1 MTLILGFIT
10 HSNQALDKAKNIQ
23 HSIQILIILLNKI
36 HPMRKLNK
44 IFSLLAIC
52 FITTTLSA
60 QPFPKAVVSNVKAI
74 NTETLDFSPALHK
87 DGIVF
92 LSNSDIKGKNKMFD
106 KDIQQRTMSLFM
118 SRRNAKGLLES
129 PEPFAIELVSEAHEG
144 PLTFEK
150 DFKTV
155 YLSRNNVKHETGKAQ
170 YADDNIDYMKI
181 FVSYLGEKG
190 WSTPKEMSINIPQTD
205 ACHPALSPDGKRLYF
220 SSNRPGGYGGMDLY
234 VCEKTYGGQWT
245 KPVNLGE
252 KINSKDND
260 VFPFVN
266 LDGMLYF
273 SSNRADTEGGLDIYY
288 YNLNQD
294 NKSKSKPNPLASTK
308 VTNEPISL
316 GRPFNSPEDDFGF
329 IIDATGKSGYFTSGR
344 IGGMGLDDI
353 YSFNLPDEKRKVTIT
368 VLDRNTRTP
377 LSKSDICVSN
387 TSTEKP
393 IAQNAKADCN
403 KLLTDEKGKSDL
415 SVTLKDN
422 YFLTINQTGYKPETT
437 SILKDDRNDDITIL
451 MEKKEELPHQI
462 VFIVLDLKTKKPI
475 PDAELCLTNKTLNT
489 DAPCEKQQTNATGKA
504 PIKVLNNSNYA
515 VKISKLGYRPVQAG
529 IPKNDSRN
537 EITVFMEA
545 TDEIVAVVKPVSP
558 TPIPTSTS
566 ASVKNTEKP
575 ITNSRFIDLPESDY
589 DQVYCL
595 RHIYY
600 DYDKATIR
608 ADAKFVMDSLIE
620 ILKHFPEMEIEMAA
634 HTDTRGNA
642 KYNQALSERRV
653 VSVEQFLENQSINRA
668 RLRPIAYGKAQLIT
682 CPPGVK
688 CTEEMIHQL
697 NRCTEIKLIKK
708 GRLGKGIVI
717 PAAHDV
723 KK

>member
-1 MTLILGFIT
+1 
-10 HSNQALDKAKNIQ
+10 
-23 HSIQILIILLNKI
+23 
-36 HPMRKLNK
+36 MRKLHK
-44 IFSLLAIC
+44 IIGLLFIS

-60 QPFPKAVVSNVKAI
+60 QPFPKAVVANVKMI
-74 NTETLDFSPALHK
+74 NSETLDFSPAFHK

-106 KDIQQRTMSLFM
+106 KDIKQKTMSLFM
-118 SRRNAKGLLES
+118 AQRNAKGQLES

-150 DFKTV
+150 DYKTV
-155 YLSRNNVKHETGKAQ
+155 YISRNNVKDESGKAK
-170 YADDNIDYMKI
+170 YADDDIDYMKI

-190 WSTPKEMSINIPQTD
+190 WSAPKEMGINVPKTD

-220 SSNRPGGYGGMDLY
+220 SSNRLGGFGGMDLY
-234 VCEKTYGGQWT
+234 VCEKTFGGQWT

-260 VFPFVN
+260 VFPFVSA
-266 LDGMLYF
+266 DGMLYF

-288 YNLNQD
+288 YNINLD
-294 NKSKSKPNPLASTK
+294 NKGKGKPNPLASTK
-308 VTNEPISL
+308 VTNEPMNL

-329 IIDATGKSGYFTSGR
+329 IMDATSKNGYFTSGR

-353 YSFNLPDEKRKVTIT
+353 YSFNLPDESRKTTIT
-368 VLDRNTRTP
+368 VLDRKTRNP
-377 LSKSDICVSN
+377 LSKSDICVTN
-387 TSTEKP
+387 TGAQEPSEKT
-393 IAQNAKADCN
+393 AKANCD

-415 SVTLKDN
+415 TIFIKDN
-422 YFLTINQTGYKPETT
+422 YFLTVNNTDYKLEKAT
-437 SILKDDRNDDITIL
+437 ILKDDRNDDITIL
-451 MEKKEELPHQI
+451 MDKKEDVPHPMT
-462 VFIVLDLKTKKPI
+462 FIVLDSKTKKPI
-475 PDAELCLTNKTLNT
+475 NEVELCLTNKVTN
-489 DAPCEKQQTNATGKA
+489 APCEKQQTNANGKA
-504 PIKVLNNSNYA
+504 PISVLSGNNYG
-515 VKISKLGYRPVQAG
+515 VKINKSGYKPVQAG
-529 IPKNDSRN
+529 IPKNDIRN

-545 TDEIVAVVKPVSP
+545 TDEMVAADVPIATQSTQPASPTQVIKVVKAENPA
-558 TPIPTSTS
+558 TTSLS
-566 ASVKNTEKP
+566 K
-575 ITNSRFIDLPESDY
+575 FIDLPESDY

-600 DYDKATIR
+600 DYDKASLRT
-608 ADAKFVMDSLIE
+608 DAQFVMDSLIE

-653 VSVEQFLENQSINRA
+653 ASAEQYLENRAINRT

-688 CTEEMIHQL
+688 CTEEMLHQL

-708 GRLGKGIVI
+708 GRLGKGTVM
-717 PAAHDV
+717 PASHNS